1 MRTVFDNVNLFDRQS
16 PERLVRGVRPQFAV
30 GQTTR
35 LAGMNLDVRR
45 AELVKVFVEVILPLL
60 DDRGRVRMN
69 DDGVFE
75 AVDGQSGD
83 AIGVAVEE
91 AISRQVRPLRERRPP
106 TDGVS
111 DRTRPGD

>member
-45 AELVKVFVEVILPLL
+45 AELVKVFVEVILPVL
-60 DDRGRVRMN
+60 DDRGRVRMY

-75 AVDGQSGD
+75 AVDGQPGD
-83 AIGVAVEE
+83 AVGVAVEE
-91 AISRQVRPLRERRPP
+91 PVRRQVRPVCQRRPP
-106 TDGVS
+106 ADGIS